1 MMIMLAGLALLSGL
15 LPLVAVRTVTVS
27 RALPDEDISAG
38 DPLTIHVTLM
48 RRWRVPMVWF
58 ALEDQLYNDCC
69 LEEKRVSLS
78 AVFAPMFAGE
88 MTVHFDMKGLERG
101 VYAMP
106 SVIVACGDLFGL
118 TCVRRELPLHS
129 ELAVAP
135 AWTNEGLLGEASASR
150 SVPSAPAADG
160 YVRNNQVL
168 REPGVDGVPTNRS
181 GSGPDTRAYR
191 DGDSIR
197 HLDFRSAARG
207 RGLHTKVYAGEAYKE
222 WHVAIDQYAVPYNG
236 DDELFD
242 ACISLALGTV
252 IRASD
257 EGHIAS
263 LHSGEW
269 TLGLPGSTGREQD
282 AGVQEL
288 RRRLAYLH
296 PSAELVDKINMD
308 DVASAPF
315 QDKMLRMF
323 SADWQDAERW
333 SKLFDQMGRQGIRL
347 ELYLL
352 TRNAVLTFAMR
363 EQARQLEERGITVN
377 WMHIAQ
383 RKEARAVEGEGV
395 KAYAMG

>member
-1 MMIMLAGLALLSGL
+1 MMMLAGLSLLSGL
-15 LPLVAVRTVTVS
+15 LPLAGVRSVTVS
-27 RALPDEDISAG
+27 RVLPEEEISAG
-38 DPLTIHVTLM
+38 DPLMIRVTLM

-58 ALEDQLYNDCC
+58 ALEDQLHNDCG
-69 LEEKRVSLS
+69 LEERRISLR
-78 AVFAPMFAGE
+78 AVFAPMFARE
-88 MTVHFDMKGLERG
+88 MTVHFDVNGLDRG

-106 SVIVACGDLFGL
+106 SVIVTCGDLFGL

-129 ELAVAP
+129 ELVVAP
-135 AWTNEGLLGEASASR
+135 AWTYEGLLGEASASR
-150 SVPSAPAADG
+150 SVPSVPAAG
-160 YVRNNQVL
+160 GHVRNNQVL
-168 REPGVDGVPTNRS
+168 REPGVDGVPMNRS

-236 DDELFD
+236 DEGLFD
-242 ACISLALGTV
+242 ACISLSLGTV
-252 IRASD
+252 MRASD

-263 LHSGEW
+263 LHTGEW
-269 TLGLPGSTGREQD
+269 TFELSGSTGREQD

-288 RRRLAYLH
+288 RRRLAYLR
-296 PSAELVDKINMD
+296 PSAELADQINLD
-308 DVASAPF
+308 GVVAAPF

-333 SKLFDQMGRQGIRL
+333 SRLFDHMGTQGIRL

-363 EQARQLEERGITVN
+363 EQARQLEERGIAVT
-377 WMHIAQ
+377 WMQVAQ
-383 RKEARAVEGEGV
+383 SKEARTAAGEGV
-395 KAYAMG
+395 KVYAMG